1 MVVGPLQLAQET
13 SFDLFG
19 TSISLVDLLPV
30 GLSLGPS
37 TIVSGGGAGGGAGG
51 LLDAAFGR
59 LRSPYILV
67 FASVP
72 DGVFLSFL
80 SWAIASDSGRAQTI
94 RK

>member
-1 MVVGPLQLAQET
+1 VVVGPLQLAQET

-37 TIVSGGGAGGGAGG
+37 TIVSGGGAGG

-59 LRSPYILV
+59 LRSPYILF
-67 FASVP
+67 FAAGP
-72 DGVFLSFL
+72 DGVFLSFH
-80 SWAIASDSGRAQTI
+80 SWAIASDSGRAHAI